1 VQSSNASLTD
11 DGLEMA
17 SIEDVVV
24 VMVVDS
30 SQEVVVV
37 VLVDCKGIGRGSACE
52 QHTLDTVGVRRQHAL
67 WQLAGGPNT
76 LSSLWTHIK
85 TARHLLL
92 RNRMRVQRLGEPATA
107 IPSMH
112 HARIHTRQ

>member
-1 VQSSNASLTD
+1 MQSINASLTD

-24 VMVVDS
+24 VVVVVAPDS

-37 VLVDCKGIGRGSACE
+37 VLVDCKGVGRGSACE
-52 QHTLDTVGVRRQHAL
+52 QHALDTVGVRRQHAL
-67 WQLAGGPNT
+67 WSAKHIEFT
-76 LSSLWTHIK
+76 LDTHQNC
-85 TARHLLL
+85 TSFCNLVL
-92 RNRMRVQRLGEPATA
+92 RNRMSMRVQRLGEPATV

-112 HARIHTRQ
+112 TRQ

>member
-1 VQSSNASLTD
+1 MQSINASLTD

-24 VMVVDS
+24 VVVVVAPDS

-37 VLVDCKGIGRGSACE
+37 VLVDCKGNGRGSACE

-67 WQLAGGPNT
+67 WQLAGRPNT
-76 LSSLWTHIK
+76 FEFTLDTHQNC
-85 TARHLLL
+85 TSFA
-92 RNRMRVQRLGEPATA
+92 A
-107 IPSMH
+107 S
-112 HARIHTRQ
+112 